1 MNKENE
7 KNSSIEA
14 GELSDD
20 DLGSVAGGVQQFA
33 TDNGMNVNWVKWEDD
48 DEVKITIKNGVYT
61 IRNITTGKT
70 FTFTP

>member
-1 MNKENE
+1 MMEKENE
-7 KNSSIEA
+7 KNSSIKA

-33 TDNGMNVNWVKWEDD
+33 TDDGMNVKWEDD
-48 DEVKITIKNGVYT
+48 DEVKITLKNGVYT

>member
-1 MNKENE
+1 MKKEKE

-20 DLGSVAGGVQQFA
+20 DLGSVAGGLQQFA
-33 TDNGMNVNWVKWEDD
+33 ADNGMNIEWQDD
-48 DEVKITIKNGVYT
+48 DEVKIIVKNGVYT
-61 IRNITTGKT
+61 IRNITTGKD